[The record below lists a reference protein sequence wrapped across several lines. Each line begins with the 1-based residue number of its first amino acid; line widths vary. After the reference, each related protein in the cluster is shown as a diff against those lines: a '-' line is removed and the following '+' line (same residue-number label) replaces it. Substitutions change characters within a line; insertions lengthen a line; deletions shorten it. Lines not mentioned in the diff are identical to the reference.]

1 MGRIRTIKP
10 SFFADAGMIGMSLGA
25 RLFYIGLWCE
35 ADREGRLK
43 WNLADLKI
51 RLFPEQPK
59 VDVAS
64 LAEELIRAGRIR
76 LYGEHKEFCCIPRF
90 KEHQHINSKEA
101 VSLLPDPS
109 FYASDLEKTGHF
121 QNGNSHEST
130 GIHVNA
136 SESTLLPM
144 DGSGERKGKE
154 RKERT
159 HTAREPEGWLEFCQ
173 AYPAKPN
180 RNQSG
185 AKPIYER
192 NLKRIEPK
200 TMIDGANRYRKF
212 CERQR
217 TESRFIA
224 QMTTWLNQNRWE
236 EDYGEG
242 GLGSNGPHIAP
253 VNVGWLEELTA

>member
-1 MGRIRTIKP
+1 MIDL
-10 SFFADAGMIGMSLGA
+10 SFGA
-25 RLFYIGLWCE
+25 RLFYMALWCE

-43 WNLADLKI
+43 WNLRSLKV
-51 RLFPEQPK
+51 RCFPEQ
-59 VDVAS
+59 DINLGE
-64 LAEELIRAGRIR
+64 LAEELIEAGHIVI
-76 LYGEHKEFCCIPRF
+76 YGDNGEFCHLPTF
-90 KEHQHINSKEA
+90 KDHQQINIKEA
-101 VSLLPDPS
+101 VSVLPDPS
-109 FYASDLEKTGHF
+109 IYLSLPDVAGTCEDLPVSDDTGKHVD
-121 QNGNSHEST
+121 SREST
-130 GIHVNA
+130 DIHMN
-136 SESTLLPM
+136 PP
-144 DGSGERKGKE
+144 GERKGKE
-154 RKERT
+154 GKGKERT

-236 EDYGEG
+236 ENYGEG
-242 GLGSNGPHIAP
+242 GLGSNGPHIVP